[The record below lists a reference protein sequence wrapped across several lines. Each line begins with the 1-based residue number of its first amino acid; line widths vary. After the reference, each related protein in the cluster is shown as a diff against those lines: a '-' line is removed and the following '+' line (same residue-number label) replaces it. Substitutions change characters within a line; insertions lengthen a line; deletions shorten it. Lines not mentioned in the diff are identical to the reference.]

1 MGRGPTF
8 CCHQSRRFCLS
19 NSAAVQL
26 HYQFNGRRNIDQIG
40 QPAFELM
47 PNPVIQQVLVPVGA
61 GRGRPH
67 YRPAHRPSPAY
78 FVDGRAIGSMD
89 HSTIGSTDRP
99 TDRPTMPQQKSRS
112 NVSTGPQIQSSGGG
126 GNKWAA
132 AGAASVT
139 VPKGGGGSG
148 GRCCI
153 S

>member
-67 YRPAHRPSPAY
+67 YRPAHRPSPAC

-89 HSTIGSTDRP
+89 HSTIGPTDRP
-99 TDRPTMPQQKSRS
+99 TDRRCLNRS
-112 NVSTGPQIQSSGGG
+112 QEAMCPPGHRYSL
-126 GNKWAA
+126 AA
-132 AGAASVT
+132 AAATSGRPPVLPQSPF
-139 VPKGGGGSG
+139 PKVAAAAAAAVV
-148 GRCCI
+148 
-153 S
+153 